1 VWDGTKAFF
10 LFWCFRVLI
19 LDMTESPIHEA
30 MIHCLLTPLIP
41 LFLFSGSFNASSS
54 HGQTAVLLQIEA
66 VSANA
71 SVS

>member
-1 VWDGTKAFF
+1 MTY
-10 LFWCFRVLI
+10 CF
-19 LDMTESPIHEA
+19 S
-30 MIHCLLTPLIP
+30 TPLLQ
-41 LFLFSGSFNASSS
+41 LFFFSGSFNASSS